1 MSTGTVSIPAGFACC
16 VQIKAA
22 FDDLEDAKRILREI
36 RVLRHFNH
44 ENVSLYIVGRCGAC
58 L

>member
-1 MSTGTVSIPAGFACC
+1 MFTLALMMCFVTPLWA
-16 VQIKAA
+16 QIKAA

-44 ENVSLYIVGRCGAC
+44 ENVRARTL